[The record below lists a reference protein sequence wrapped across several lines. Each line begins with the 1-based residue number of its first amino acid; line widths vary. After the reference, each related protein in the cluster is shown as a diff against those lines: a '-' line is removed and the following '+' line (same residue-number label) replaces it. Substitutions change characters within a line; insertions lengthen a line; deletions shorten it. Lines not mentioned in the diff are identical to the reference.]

1 MSDVSESSARALEEP
16 TPHRI
21 ETAVDRLFEERL
33 LDGQFNECGL
43 TMDQLETMKASIIS
57 SLVAAYHH
65 RITYPDEAEM
75 KREIER
81 GEGGKEEAED
91 EGS

>member
-1 MSDVSESSARALEEP
+1 MMADVSESAARALEEP

-43 TMDQLETMKASIIS
+43 SMDQLETMKASIIS

-65 RITYPDEAEM
+65 RVSYPDEAEM

-81 GEGGKEEAED
+81 DEQGED
-91 EGS
+91 EQD